1 MKAMILA
8 AGRGERLRPLTD
20 TTPKPLLEIQ
30 GRPLIVRHLE
40 RLHAAGLTDIVINLS
55 WLADKIKG
63 YLGDGSRYGVRIR
76 YSEEVDGPLETGGG
90 ILNALPLLGE
100 NPFLVINGDIYTDFP
115 FQTLQSAL
123 KHGDLAHLVMLENPP
138 HHPRG
143 DFHLSADGR
152 LHADGTP
159 RLTYSGIGVH
169 HPAFFKDCSPG
180 KFPMLPWWREAMRSG
195 RVSGQWYSGLWKDVG
210 TIEALRGVV

>member
-20 TTPKPLLEIQ
+20 ATPKPLLEIQ
-30 GRPLIVRHLE
+30 GQPLIVRHLQ
-40 RLHAAGLTDIVINLS
+40 RLHATGFTDIVINVS
-55 WLADKIKG
+55 WLADKIKN

-100 NPFLVINGDIYTDFP
+100 NPFLVVSSDIHTDFP
-115 FQTLQSAL
+115 FQTLQSSL
-123 KHGDLAHLVMLENPP
+123 KYGDLAHLVMVENPP
-138 HHPRG
+138 HHPQG
-143 DFHLSADGR
+143 DFHLSAAGR
-152 LHADGTP
+152 LQADGTP

-169 HPAFFKDCSPG
+169 HPAFFKGCSPG

-195 RVSGQWYSGLWKDVG
+195 RVSGQLYSGLWKDVG
-210 TIEALRGVV
+210 RIDALRGVT